1 MTNIGGAIE
10 VVRGETGAG
19 KSLEPPAM
27 VAILPPPST
36 SPAELPVAFDA

>member
-1 MTNIGGAIE
+1 VVSGEIGG
-10 VVRGETGAG
+10 RN
-19 KSLEPPAM
+19 SLEPPAM